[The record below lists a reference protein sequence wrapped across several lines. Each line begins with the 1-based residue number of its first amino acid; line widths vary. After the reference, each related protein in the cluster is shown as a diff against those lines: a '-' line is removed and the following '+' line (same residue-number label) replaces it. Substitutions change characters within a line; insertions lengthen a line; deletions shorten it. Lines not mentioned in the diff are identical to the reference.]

1 MNFNLYI
8 YGTPEGRYNQYPN
21 DYTAPLLEEWQK
33 GAEGTRLVIYRK
45 MNLVYYSYV
54 EQLNDLGNSIGF
66 CIVFNNARV
75 LKPKLLI
82 QFFKAI
88 VENYLV
94 KSGEI
99 IKYLEDGKIHY
110 NLRAFN
116 EGTKAYEKLKELIN
130 SELESNESK
139 YAIVPLD
146 SIYNGINSYDSINFD
161 ATDAQILA
169 LTNKHN
175 KVIIN
180 DAHGAENSYLNKL
193 IANMQAENVS
203 AQERIKTLETEIEK
217 VNRQKKQYRMVIFL
231 VLAVVTCLVALYSS
245 NSNIKILTGDLS
257 QRKEEIKVLNNDLTL
272 ANAKIDTM
280 SIELSEKSLTIGQLQ
295 REASQHRSSIDSL
308 NSLTQSQ
315 ETIISDLRSDLTS
328 VNNSLA
334 SANKSLSSTKSEL
347 SQAQS
352 KLSNYQ
358 NKIGKHLP
366 LIVTDIEMANKYE
379 DGREETRFGGTIY
392 SRNSMYLTPR
402 IKYIGLVEGTR
413 KLLVKLYKPDGSLS
427 TGTTTLETPKGY
439 SYSSS
444 AYIYEGENTRELD
457 MWGGKNKGH
466 WSKGVYKIE
475 VWYNDMCLKSKSFTI
490 Y

>member
-21 DYTAPLLEEWQK
+21 DYTASLLEEWQK
-33 GAEGTRLVIYRK
+33 GAKGTRLVIYRK
-45 MNLVYYSYV
+45 MNLVYYSYA

-66 CIVFNNARV
+66 CVVFNNARV

-99 IKYLEDGKIHY
+99 IKYSEDGKIHY

-116 EGTKAYEKLKELIN
+116 EGTKAFEKLKELIN

-146 SIYNGINSYDSINFD
+146 SIYNGINSFDSINFD

-180 DAHGAENSYLNKL
+180 DANGVENSYLNKL
-193 IANMQAENVS
+193 IANMRAENVS
-203 AQERIKTLETEIEK
+203 AQEKIRTLEAEIEK

-231 VLAVVTCLVALYSS
+231 VLAVVACLVALYSF
-245 NSNIKILTGDLS
+245 NSNIKTLTGDLS

-280 SIELSEKSLTIGQLQ
+280 SIELSEKSLRIGQLQ
-295 REASQHRSSIDSL
+295 REASQHRNSIDSL
-308 NSLTQSQ
+308 NSLTQIQ

-328 VNNSLA
+328 ANNSL
-334 SANKSLSSTKSEL
+334 SSKESEL
-347 SQAQS
+347 SQVQK

-358 NKIGKHLP
+358 NKVGKHLP
-366 LIVTDIEMANKYE
+366 LIVTDIEIANHYK
-379 DGREETRFGGTIY
+379 DSKEETGFGGTIY
-392 SRNSMYLTPR
+392 SKNSMYLTPR
-402 IKYIGLVEGTR
+402 ISYIGLVEGTR
-413 KLLVKLYKPDGSLS
+413 KFLIKLYRPDGTLS
-427 TGTTTLETPKGY
+427 TGSPSSETPKGY

-444 AYIYEGENTRELD
+444 GYIYEGENKLELSG
-457 MWGGKNKGH
+457 WGNEKKGN
-466 WSKGVYKIE
+466 WSKGTYKIE
-475 VWYNDMCLKSKSFTI
+475 VWYNDKCLKVKSFTI